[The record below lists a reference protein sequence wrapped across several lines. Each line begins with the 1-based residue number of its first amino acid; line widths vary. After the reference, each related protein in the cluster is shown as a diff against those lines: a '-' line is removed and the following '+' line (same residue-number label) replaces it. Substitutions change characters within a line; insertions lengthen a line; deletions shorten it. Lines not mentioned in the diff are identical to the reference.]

1 MRINNVTPINRS
13 CDRNNQQSD
22 RQKQRKENEKNSKKD
37 LTKKSFDDILNT
49 ELRKEG
55 AFDER
60 V

>member
-1 MRINNVTPINRS
+1 MPINHS

-22 RQKQRKENEKNSKKD
+22 KQKQQKENKKNSKKD

-55 AFDER
+55 SFDER